1 MGKKKKIILISIISV
16 IIVLIIIG
24 IVAVV
29 SGNNKK
35 ENTSKVMKLYNT
47 LKEKDEYGFLMKSN
61 EDNEIYYAK
70 KDGKAYIRTNYEG
83 NIIEN
88 IIKEGNTYL
97 LQKDEKCYYT
107 YRNNEI
113 NLNKIEIN
121 LKELDGV
128 ENTKGKEKIDGQNYE
143 YEEYKKVI
151 PLTMLDTIDNFEDYS
166 MRFYFKGQDLK
177 YIKTFKDDKKELL
190 KIEISNNVDSKL
202 FEIPSNFEEK

>member
-1 MGKKKKIILISIISV
+1 MDKKKKIILISIISV
-16 IIVLIIIG
+16 IIVLIILG
-24 IVAVV
+24 IAVIV
-29 SGNNKK
+29 IGNNKK
-35 ENTSKVMKLYNT
+35 EDTSKVINLYNT
-47 LKEKDEYGFLMKSN
+47 LKGKEEYSFFMKSN

-70 KDGKAYIRTNYEG
+70 KDGRAYIRTNYKG

-88 IIKEGNTYL
+88 IIKDGNTYL
-97 LQKDEKCYYT
+97 LNKEDKCYYT

-113 NLNKIEIN
+113 DLNKIELN

-128 ENTKGKEKIDGQNYE
+128 ENTKGKEKIDGKNYE

-151 PLTMLDTIDNFEDYS
+151 PLTMLDTTDNFEGYS
-166 MRFYFKGQDLK
+166 MRFYFKEQDLK

-190 KIEISNNVDSKL
+190 KIEILDNVDNKL